1 MKRLE
6 KKKRRAWPW
15 IIAACLV
22 IAAVVAVV
30 YLTGDD
36 SDPEDPGDTQ
46 VPAAEQV
53 QNLGHGL
60 YLLSVDPYSGPY
72 VEDGSDEPVENV
84 MAITVE
90 NQGDEP
96 IQLSTVTL
104 TAADG
109 AEYSF
114 TLTALPAGARVT
126 VLEENRAAYKDGLEI
141 SGAVLSNVA
150 GFNEPLSLH
159 EELLSITASNQTLT
173 IKNVSGQ
180 AFPGGRVCYKNVSND
195 GYLGGITYTVTI
207 PAMAADEEVTL
218 YAGHYTTGGSELLFV
233 TYAA

>member
-6 KKKRRAWPW
+6 KKKRRVWPW
-15 IIAACLV
+15 IMAVCLIIAG
-22 IAAVVAVV
+22 IITAVC
-30 YLTGDD
+30 LTGDESNPD
-36 SDPEDPGDTQ
+36 DTQ
-46 VPAAEQV
+46 ASVTDQV
-53 QNLGHGL
+53 RDLGQGL
-60 YLLSVDPYSGPY
+60 YLLSVDPYSGSY

-90 NQGDEP
+90 NEGTEP

-104 TAADG
+104 TATDG
-109 AEYSF
+109 LEYSF

-126 VLEENRAAYKDGLEI
+126 VLEANRASFRSGLEI
-141 SGAVLSNVA
+141 SGATLSNVA

-159 EELLSITASNQTLT
+159 EELLTITASNQTLT

-180 AFPGGRVCYKNVSND
+180 AFSGGRVFYKNISND
-195 GYLGGITYTVTI
+195 VYLGGITYTVTV
-207 PAMAADEEVTL
+207 PAMTADEEISL